1 MYCAGCGSL
10 ISAELKYCKS
20 CGMRLL
26 TEEKT
31 ENATWI
37 LPLMVIVF
45 GIVAIVGL
53 GTLIALIAL
62 MLDRGATEKIV
73 GITIVFYL
81 ACFTGIEFILGAQI
95 SKLINAS
102 VRKEKKSTPETT
114 QPAQISAKNTAQLPE
129 PMQMPP
135 SVTENTTQFFEK
147 VPLRES

>member
-1 MYCAGCGSL
+1 
-10 ISAELKYCKS
+10 
-20 CGMRLL
+20 MRLL
-26 TEEKT
+26 TEEKP
-31 ENATWI
+31 ENAIWI

-45 GIVAIVGL
+45 GIVAIIGL

-102 VRKEKKSTPETT
+102 VRKEKKSTPETF
-114 QPAQISAKNTAQLPE
+114 QPAQISAKNTAQLSE
-129 PMQMPP
+129 PTQMPI

-147 VPLRES
+147 VPLKES